1 MATPA
6 SINNY
11 TIGKGKL
18 YIANWTLAGG
28 AGAYSEMGNC
38 PSIEVEPSVDRL
50 EHFSSR
56 EGLRERDAYPVV
68 QTQYTITFECDEMA
82 STNLTKY
89 LLGTQSGDSIYILQ
103 NAEKEY
109 ALKFEAT
116 NPIGVKYRWFFH
128 RVALTPNGAIALIGD
143 NEWQS
148 MSFTG
153 EGLADSTNQA
163 SSPYATVNR
172 ITTTTTSST
181 STTTSSTTT
190 TAA

>member
-6 SINNY
+6 NINNY

-28 AGAYSEMGNC
+28 AGAYTEMGNC
-38 PSIEVEPSVDRL
+38 PSLEVELSVDRL

-56 EGLRERDAYPVV
+56 EGLRDRDAYPVV

-82 STNLTKY
+82 ATNLNKF
-89 LLGTQSGDSIYILQ
+89 LLGQQVGNSIYMLQ

-116 NPIGVKYRWFFH
+116 NPVGVKYRWLFH
-128 RVALTPNGAIALIGD
+128 RVVLTPNGALALIGD

-163 SSPYATVNR
+163 SSPYSTVTR

-181 STTTSSTTT
+181 TSTSTT